1 MQIEVTRLGHAASP
15 EQAAQQVSE
24 QVSGQVSEQ
33 TSGQTSEQA
42 PEKTTQQN
50 LGQRQYQTLSITQTL
65 PWQSI
70 LPAQLATLTLPES
83 LDLSREIV
91 LYGSLPNW
99 LYGRLIDLCHPAPWV
114 GCYNGPA
121 GGIVVIYS
129 RVSTPTVGDL
139 IPIQQNQSPCPAIL
153 IGGPPNSG
161 KSVFS
166 NALRVALMKALPNR
180 KTYLHRASWDGE
192 GNWAYEADTPMV
204 KQFIQHNE
212 FRIHENAETAK
223 LIPSYYQH
231 HAKVVKNLRL
241 LSDCVLIDVGGMPQ
255 AEKQPL
261 LEQCTHYI
269 IISRLPEEIEKWHEF
284 CAPSLQPL
292 AVIHSVLEPVQTTL
306 QHTPFLKMVAGP
318 WLNRAAASLPACVL
332 EKCAEI
338 YD

>member
-1 MQIEVTRLGHAASP
+1 MQIEVTRLGHAASS
-15 EQAAQQVSE
+15 Q
-24 QVSGQVSEQ
+24 
-33 TSGQTSEQA
+33 
-42 PEKTTQQN
+42 KTTQQAPEQAPKQASKKTTQQDS
-50 LGQRQYQTLSITQTL
+50 GQRQYQTLSITQTL
-65 PWQSI
+65 PWQPI
-70 LPAQLATLTLPES
+70 LPAQLATLTLPKS

-99 LYGRLIDLCHPAPWV
+99 LYGRLVDLCRPAPWV

-121 GGIVVIYS
+121 GGIVVIHS
-129 RVSTPTVGDL
+129 RVSAPTVGDL

-166 NALRVALMKALPNR
+166 NALRMALMKALPDR

-223 LIPSYYQH
+223 LIPSYYRH
-231 HAKVVKNLRL
+231 HAKVVENLRL

-255 AEKQPL
+255 TEKQPL
-261 LEQCTHYI
+261 IEQCTHYI
-269 IISRLPEEIEKWHEF
+269 IISRLPEKIEKWHEF
-284 CAPSLQPL
+284 CGQRLQPL
-292 AVIHSVLEPVQTTL
+292 AVVRSVLEPVQTIL
-306 QHTPFLKMVAGP
+306 QQAPFLEMIAGP
-318 WLNRAAASLPACVL
+318 WVNRASASLPTCVL
-332 EKCAEI
+332 ERCAEV
-338 YD
+338 YDL